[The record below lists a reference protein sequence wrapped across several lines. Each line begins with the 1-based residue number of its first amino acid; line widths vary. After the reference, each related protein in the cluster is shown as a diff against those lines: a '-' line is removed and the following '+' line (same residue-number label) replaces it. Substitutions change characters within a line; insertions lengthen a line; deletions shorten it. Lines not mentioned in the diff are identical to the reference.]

1 MLERMKGKMVILLV
15 FLVCFLASVA
25 GAICGIGGGVIIKPA
40 LDAFGIMDVA
50 TISFLSGC
58 TVLSM
63 TTYSV
68 LRSRRSGASAF
79 ERATGLPMA
88 LGAAVGGV
96 VGKQMFQLIK
106 SMSADP
112 NRVGA
117 VQATCLLVVTL
128 GTLVYTLFKSRIPTH
143 RVTNPAGCAVIGF
156 FLGIM
161 SSFLGIGG
169 GPINLVGLFFSFS
182 MDTKTAA
189 ENSLYI
195 IFFSQ
200 LASLAASILTHS
212 VPAFSVGM
220 LCLMVGGGICGG
232 ICGRA
237 VNRKL
242 DSRAVDKL
250 FIALMILMIFINVY
264 NIYKFL

>member
-1 MLERMKGKMVILLV
+1 MVFVLV
-15 FLVCFLASVA
+15 FAICFLASTI

-40 LDAFGIMDVA
+40 LDAFGIMDVS

-68 LRSRRSGASAF
+68 IKSKRSGSSKF
-79 ERATGLPMA
+79 NKETGLPLA

-96 VGKQMFQLIK
+96 AGKYLFQIIK
-106 SMSADP
+106 GMSANPD
-112 NRVGA
+112 RVGA
-117 VQATCLLVVTL
+117 IQASCLLIVTL
-128 GTLVYTLFKSRIPTH
+128 GTLLYTVFKSHIKTH
-143 RVTNPAGCAVIGF
+143 NIQSGAACAVIGLL
-156 FLGIM
+156 LGIM

-169 GPINLVGLFFSFS
+169 GPINLVVFFYFFS

-189 ENSLYI
+189 ENSLYT

-200 LASLAASILTHS
+200 IASVLYSIVSGS
-212 VPAFSVGM
+212 VPAFSIGM
-220 LCLMVGGGICGG
+220 LVLMAGSGICGG
-232 ICGRA
+232 ICGRGF
-237 VNRKL
+237 NKKL
-242 DSRAVDKL
+242 ESHVVDRL
-250 FIALMILMIFINVY
+250 FIGLMIVMIFINMY